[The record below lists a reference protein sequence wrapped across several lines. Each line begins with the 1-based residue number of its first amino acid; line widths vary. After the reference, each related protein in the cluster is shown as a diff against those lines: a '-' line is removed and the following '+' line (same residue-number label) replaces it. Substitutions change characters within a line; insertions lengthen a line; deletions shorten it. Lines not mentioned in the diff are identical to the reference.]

1 MKKIILIILV
11 GISFNSYAVKWVEVH
26 HNDISIGHFVDFD
39 SVKKKHEFIFYSTL
53 ENIATMGLNS
63 VIKNNKVDCSE
74 EKVIELNVFYF
85 DQPMGKGVSFEE
97 ENLSKEAVYPD
108 QNTAM
113 YKIMKFVCDDG
124 KFFSKK

>member
-1 MKKIILIILV
+1 MVTSFKNLSPTSAPNSFIKTSSQWQHFIVNILTPAL
-11 GISFNSYAVKWVEVH
+11 
-26 HNDISIGHFVDFD
+26 
-39 SVKKKHEFIFYSTL
+39 
-53 ENIATMGLNS
+53 IA